1 MLTLDHPSLLKVR
14 SLYCNLTG
22 LLADVH
28 QVFGLCLER
37 KPWLLIVEYM
47 EYKDLAGV
55 IRNIKKLSLPV
66 RINELLVFP
75 VQIAAGG
82 AYLAEV
88 RVAFYL

>member
-1 MLTLDHPSLLKVR
+1 M
-14 SLYCNLTG
+14 
-22 LLADVH
+22 
-28 QVFGLCLER
+28 FGLCLER

-88 RVAFYL
+88 RVAFYYFFKILCANFQLRNELSIARSRLETS